1 MFWTKIKRVVRWS
14 FASFWRNGF
23 VSLAAVAVMTVT
35 LFVIGSLVF
44 IGVLLRT
51 SIDALKDKVDINVYF
66 VTSAPEE
73 EILSL
78 KKSLE
83 VLPEVAKV
91 EYVSREQALGGFKNR
106 HQDDQLTLQSLNE
119 LGDNPLGAALNIKA
133 KDAANYEGIARFLD
147 QGGRLIGDGK
157 TPIIDKVNYY
167 QNKIAI
173 DKLIRVT
180 SSAQTLGLFVILFFA
195 AVSILIT
202 YNTIRLTIF
211 ISRDEVSVMR
221 LMGAS
226 GYYISARFL
235 LQAAF
240 YGVTAGVIA
249 LSVFYPTTY
258 WLGPK
263 TADFFFGVNVFRYYL
278 DNFPQ
283 IFLLIFGSG
292 IVLGVA
298 SSFLA
303 VRRYLNA

>member
-1 MFWTKIKRVVRWS
+1 MFWIKIKRVLRWS

-35 LFVIGSLVF
+35 LFVIGSLIF
-44 IGVLLRT
+44 TGVLLRT
-51 SIDALKDKVDINVYF
+51 SIDALKDKVDVNVYF

-83 VLPEVAKV
+83 ALPEVAKV
-91 EYVSREQALGGFKNR
+91 EYVSREQALVDFKER

-133 KDAANYEGIARFLD
+133 ADATNYERIAKFLD

-157 TPIIDKVNYY
+157 TSIIDKVNYY

-211 ISRDEVSVMR
+211 ISKDEVSVMR

-226 GYYISARFL
+226 GRYISARFL
-235 LQAAF
+235 LQAAL
-240 YGVTAGVIA
+240 YGIAAATIA
-249 LSVFYPTTY
+249 LITFYPITY

-292 IVLGVA
+292 IFLGIA

>member
-1 MFWTKIKRVVRWS
+1 MFWIKIKRVLRWS

-35 LFVIGSLVF
+35 LFVIGSLIF
-44 IGVLLRT
+44 TGTLLRT
-51 SIDALKDKVDINVYF
+51 SINALKDKVDVNVYF
-66 VTSAPEE
+66 LTSAPEE
-73 EILSL
+73 DILSL

-83 VLPEVAKV
+83 ALPEVAKV
-91 EYVSREQALGGFKNR
+91 EYVSREQALVDFKER

-133 KDAANYEGIARFLD
+133 NDAANYESIAKFLD

-211 ISRDEVSVMR
+211 ISKDEVSVMR

-226 GYYISARFL
+226 GRYISARFL
-235 LQAAF
+235 LQAAL
-240 YGVTAGVIA
+240 YSIAAATIA
-249 LSVFYPTTY
+249 LITFYPVTY

-292 IVLGVA
+292 IVLGIA

>member
-1 MFWTKIKRVVRWS
+1 MFWIKIKRVLRWS

-35 LFVIGSLVF
+35 LFVIGSLIF
-44 IGVLLRT
+44 TGTLLRT
-51 SIDALKDKVDINVYF
+51 SINALKDKVDVNVYF
-66 VTSAPEE
+66 LTSAPEE
-73 EILSL
+73 DILSL

-83 VLPEVAKV
+83 ALPEVAKV
-91 EYVSREQALGGFKNR
+91 EYVSREQALVDFKER

-133 KDAANYEGIARFLD
+133 NDAANYESIAKFLD

-180 SSAQTLGLFVILFFA
+180 SSAQTLGLSVILFFA

-211 ISRDEVSVMR
+211 ISKDEVSVMR

-226 GYYISARFL
+226 GRYISARFL
-235 LQAAF
+235 LQAAL
-240 YGVTAGVIA
+240 YGIAAATIA
-249 LSVFYPTTY
+249 LITFYPVTY

-292 IVLGVA
+292 IVLGIA

>member
-1 MFWTKIKRVVRWS
+1 MFWIKIKRVMRWS

-35 LFVIGSLVF
+35 LFVIGSLIF
-44 IGVLLRT
+44 TGTLLRT
-51 SIDALKDKVDINVYF
+51 SIDALKDKVDVNVYF
-66 VTSAPEE
+66 LTSAPEE
-73 EILSL
+73 DILSL
-78 KKSLE
+78 KRSLE
-83 VLPEVAKV
+83 ALPEVAKV
-91 EYVSREQALGGFKNR
+91 EYVSREQALVDFKER

-133 KDAANYEGIARFLD
+133 ADATNYERIAKFLD

-157 TPIIDKVNYY
+157 TSIIDKVNYY

-211 ISRDEVSVMR
+211 ISKDEVSVMR

-226 GYYISARFL
+226 GRYISARFL
-235 LQAAF
+235 LQAAL
-240 YGVTAGVIA
+240 YGIAAATIA
-249 LSVFYPTTY
+249 LITFYPVTY

-283 IFLLIFGSG
+283 FFLLIFGSG

>member
-1 MFWTKIKRVVRWS
+1 MFWTKIKRVLRWS

-44 IGVLLRT
+44 TGVLLRT
-51 SIDALKDKVDINVYF
+51 SLDALKDKVDVNVYF
-66 VTSAPEE
+66 ITSAPEE

-83 VLPEVAKV
+83 TLSEVAKV
-91 EYVSREQALGGFKNR
+91 EYVSREQALEDFKNR
-106 HQDDQLTLQSLNE
+106 HQDDQLTLQSLDE
-119 LGDNPLGAALNIKA
+119 LGENPLGAALNIKA
-133 KDAANYEGIARFLD
+133 TDAANYEGIAKFLD

-173 DKLIRVT
+173 DKLIKVT

-235 LQAAF
+235 LQAAL
-240 YGVTAGVIA
+240 YGIASTAITLLA
-249 LSVFYPTTY
+249 FYPVTY

-263 TADFFFGVNVFRYYL
+263 TVDFFFGVNVFRYYL

-283 IFLLIFGSG
+283 IFLLILGSG

>member
-1 MFWTKIKRVVRWS
+1 MFWIKIKRVLRWS

-35 LFVIGSLVF
+35 LFVIGSLIF
-44 IGVLLRT
+44 TGVLLRT
-51 SIDALKDKVDINVYF
+51 SIDALKDKVDVNVYF

-83 VLPEVAKV
+83 ALPEVAKV
-91 EYVSREQALGGFKNR
+91 EYVSREQALVDFKER

-133 KDAANYEGIARFLD
+133 ADATNYERIAKFLD

-157 TPIIDKVNYY
+157 TSIIDKVNYY

-180 SSAQTLGLFVILFFA
+180 SSAKTLGLFVILFFA

-211 ISRDEVSVMR
+211 ISKDEVSVMR

-226 GYYISARFL
+226 GRYISARFL
-235 LQAAF
+235 LQAAL
-240 YGVTAGVIA
+240 YGIAAATIA
-249 LSVFYPTTY
+249 LITFYPITY

>member
-1 MFWTKIKRVVRWS
+1 MFWIKIKRVLRWS

-35 LFVIGSLVF
+35 LFVIGSLIF
-44 IGVLLRT
+44 TGVLLRT
-51 SIDALKDKVDINVYF
+51 SIDALKDKVDVNVYF

-83 VLPEVAKV
+83 ALPEVAKV
-91 EYVSREQALGGFKNR
+91 EYVSREQALVDFKER

-133 KDAANYEGIARFLD
+133 ADATNYERIAKFLD

-157 TPIIDKVNYY
+157 TSIIDKVNYY

-211 ISRDEVSVMR
+211 ISKDEVSVMR

-226 GYYISARFL
+226 GRYISARFL
-235 LQAAF
+235 LQAAL
-240 YGVTAGVIA
+240 YGIAAATIA
-249 LSVFYPTTY
+249 LITFYPITY

-292 IVLGVA
+292 IVLGIA

>member
-1 MFWTKIKRVVRWS
+1 
-14 FASFWRNGF
+14 
-23 VSLAAVAVMTVT
+23 MTVT
-35 LFVIGSLVF
+35 LFIIGSLIF
-44 IGVLLRT
+44 TGTLLRT
-51 SIDALKDKVDINVYF
+51 SINALKDKVDVNVYF

-73 EILSL
+73 EIFHL

-83 VLPEVAKV
+83 ALPEVVKV
-91 EYVSREQALGGFKNR
+91 EYVSREQALVDFKTR
-106 HQDDQLTLQSLNE
+106 HQDDQLTLQSLGE
-119 LGDNPLGAALNIKA
+119 LDDNPLGAALNIKA
-133 KDAANYEGIARFLD
+133 KDATNYESIAKFLD

-173 DKLIRVT
+173 DKLIKVT
-180 SSAQTLGLFVILFFA
+180 NSAQTLGLFVILFFA
-195 AVSILIT
+195 AVSVLIT

-226 GYYISARFL
+226 GRYISARFL
-235 LQAAF
+235 LQAAL
-240 YGVTAGVIA
+240 YGVVAAILVLLI
-249 LSVFYPTTY
+249 FYPTTY

-263 TADFFFGVNVFRYYL
+263 TADFFFCVNIFRYYL

-283 IFLLIFGSG
+283 IFLLVFGSG
-292 IVLGVA
+292 VILGVA

>member
-1 MFWTKIKRVVRWS
+1 
-14 FASFWRNGF
+14 
-23 VSLAAVAVMTVT
+23 MTVT
-35 LFVIGSLVF
+35 LFVIGSLIF
-44 IGVLLRT
+44 TGTLLRT
-51 SIDALKDKVDINVYF
+51 SIDALKDKVDVNVYF
-66 VTSAPEE
+66 LTSAPEE
-73 EILSL
+73 DILSL

-83 VLPEVAKV
+83 ALPEVAKV
-91 EYVSREQALGGFKNR
+91 EYVSREQALVDFKER

-133 KDAANYEGIARFLD
+133 NDAANYESIAKFLD

-211 ISRDEVSVMR
+211 ISKDEVSVMR

-226 GYYISARFL
+226 GRYISARFL
-235 LQAAF
+235 LQAAL
-240 YGVTAGVIA
+240 YGIAAATIA
-249 LSVFYPTTY
+249 LITFYPVTY

>member
-1 MFWTKIKRVVRWS
+1 MFWIKIKRVLRWS

-35 LFVIGSLVF
+35 LFVIGSLIF
-44 IGVLLRT
+44 TGTLLRT
-51 SIDALKDKVDINVYF
+51 SINALKDKVDVNVYF
-66 VTSAPEE
+66 LTSAPEE
-73 EILSL
+73 DILSL

-83 VLPEVAKV
+83 ALPEVAKV
-91 EYVSREQALGGFKNR
+91 EYVSREQALVDFKER

-133 KDAANYEGIARFLD
+133 NDAANYESIAKFLD

-211 ISRDEVSVMR
+211 ISKDEVSVMR

-226 GYYISARFL
+226 GRYISARFL
-235 LQAAF
+235 LQAAL
-240 YGVTAGVIA
+240 YGIAAATIA
-249 LSVFYPTTY
+249 LITFYPVTY

-292 IVLGVA
+292 IVLGIA